1 MDEHYL
7 STMAAHHALVQM
19 SDNPRQFRG
28 VSPPVRLMDQTFG
41 AGVSNGWG
49 TMARTSC
56 GRRSRAPRRG

>member
-41 AGVSNGWG
+41 AWRKQRLGDDG
-49 TMARTSC
+49 TDIM
-56 GRRSRAPRRG
+56 RAPF